1 MTMLYLR
8 KPLILLLFI
17 TIPPNTSAQ
26 VELSLDDVF
35 RKPEL
40 NPITLRQLKWA
51 GSDKQLS
58 WVAKEKLVMH
68 TLNAKGKGAQAFKP
82 DTVLSA
88 SELNAELKR
97 FPLIN
102 WIDEARF
109 TYLHKGKL
117 IRYNWKSRQEEAQL
131 NIGEEAENPDF
142 TANYER
148 VAFTRKNDLFVQEG
162 STVRNISRESEAAI
176 VYGQSVHRNEFGISK
191 GTFWSPSGAQL
202 AFYRMDQRM
211 VTDYPLVELGSKPA
225 TLNNIK
231 YPMAGQASHHVTIG
245 VYNWAG
251 DKITYLQTGE
261 PKEQY
266 LTNIS
271 WTPDEQFILVAV
283 VNRDQNEMKLNQYR
297 VADGSF
303 VKTLF
308 TESDPQWVEPE
319 HPAEFIPGRPT
330 EFIWHSERNGYNQL
344 YHYNLE
350 GRLIKALCPE
360 QMIVTD
366 FNGFTADGKGLFV
379 TVSEREGLDRRV
391 WKIALS
397 GKAEKIQMANGTH
410 RVQLNRSGTQLIDE
424 FSSAEI
430 PSVSVFNPYIAT
442 VRQSD
447 GSIVLTLQNS
457 EDPTLGYKL
466 PKPSIVRL
474 SAADGTTLNGRLFMP
489 TQIEAGKKYPVVVY
503 VYGGPHA
510 QMVTNSWMAGGPLW
524 MSWLAAQG
532 YIVWTLDNRGSAHR
546 GLEFEQVIHRRLGS
560 IEMEDQL
567 RGIEY
572 LKTLPMADVSRMGIH
587 GWSFGGFMTTL
598 MMTKNPGLFKVG
610 VAGGPVIDWALYE
623 VMYTERYMDTPAQ
636 NPEGFA
642 AANLLNSA
650 KNLRDR
656 LMLIH
661 GTIDDVVVWQH
672 SQEMVKKCV
681 DEGILIDYMVYPG
694 HAHNVIGRDR
704 LHLYK
709 TVIRQLREQLD

>member
-1 MTMLYLR
+1 MKKYT
-8 KPLILLLFI
+8 LLFTGCLLAGGLFSVPLMAQKKKLSLEESI
-17 TIPPNTSAQ
+17 TNPSFSMPLKQIHGFADGSWAEVVSTGPKGDALVKRNGIKTDTLLFARDWKEGKKSFPRLSWKDGQNAWALWGN
-26 VELSLDDVF
+26 ELSFMHLPT
-35 RKPEL
+35 RNAQGLCTLPE
-40 NPITLRQLKWA
+40 
-51 GSDKQLS
+51 D
-58 WVAKEKLVMH
+58 
-68 TLNAKGKGAQAFKP
+68 
-82 DTVLSA
+82 
-88 SELNAELKR
+88 
-97 FPLIN
+97 
-102 WIDEARF
+102 
-109 TYLHKGKL
+109 
-117 IRYNWKSRQEEAQL
+117 
-131 NIGEEAENPDF
+131 AENQD
-142 TANYER
+142 
-148 VAFTRKNDLFVQEG
+148 VQEKTMSVAYTKG
-162 STVRNISRESEAAI
+162 NNLFIRQGEKDYTVSAETDENIVS
-176 VYGQSVHRNEFGISK
+176 GQSVHRNEYGITK
-191 GTFWSPSGAQL
+191 GTFWSPDGNLL

-261 PKEQY
+261 PREQY

-360 QMIVTD
+360 KMIVTD
-366 FNGFTADGKGLFV
+366 FNGFTADGKSLFV

-410 RVQLNRSGTQLIDE
+410 RVQLNRSGTHMLAE

-430 PSVSVFNPYIAT
+430 PNVSVFNPYTAT
-442 VRQSD
+442 VRRSD

-474 SAADGTTLNGRLFMP
+474 SAADGTTLNGRLYMP